1 MARYQEKIKEAYLLI
16 MGERKLQF
24 PCIYRNNEYVDID
37 ECQCCKSNTSCDIYA
52 TMLDEEYECKKD
64 EGL

>member
-1 MARYQEKIKEAYLLI
+1 
-16 MGERKLQF
+16 MGESRLQF
-24 PCIYRNNEYVDID
+24 PCIYRNNEYVNID
-37 ECQCCKSNTSCDIYA
+37 ECQCCKSNDSCDIYA